1 MDIVVKQLNAIVGEE
16 HVLTEPG
23 ELACYGADNISFIPQ
38 RLPLLA
44 VKPGSVEEIQAI
56 LRVAS
61 LRRLPVIPCSSAC
74 CGHGASIPS
83 VPGLTLDLQR
93 LNRIHLID
101 EVYRNAVIEPGV
113 SFAQL
118 QQQAKE
124 KGFRVLCPLEL
135 PSVASVVS
143 TYVEMTPLFAWPRYG
158 TESVLT
164 MEVMMPGGE
173 LLKTGMAAI
182 PVIDKPYFPFGT
194 TPSYFNKVWFGS
206 QGTLG
211 IVTKAVVKLKTDYET
226 KKVLFIPADSFEELL
241 PALKEIKRLDSPVE
255 FFIADSVYLAGM
267 LADSSESFSALS
279 DSLPGATAVLVIR
292 GETERVSYQQQDLQD
307 LSATMGFTLA
317 GELTADAG
325 AAQKVL
331 DEIEEPRGYERFKL
345 LRGGYAVMPF
355 ICMARQVPLF
365 NRVVGQIAQQF
376 SCGPGTMGSLVL
388 PVEPARLHFQYS
400 FYSDPSNRQ
409 QQAMLRQLY
418 QVLST
423 TLIKMGAF
431 FSRPYGDWA
440 GKVYEKADAY
450 KSMVKKIKSEIDPE
464 NIMNPGK
471 LNL

>member
-1 MDIVVKQLNAIVGEE
+1 VDLIIQQLSAIVGTE
-16 HVLTEPG
+16 HVLTDPG
-23 ELACYGADNISFIPQ
+23 ELACYGGENISFIPQ
-38 RLPLLA
+38 RLPVCA

-56 LRVAS
+56 LKVAS
-61 LRRLPVIPCSSAC
+61 LNRLPVIPCSSAC

-83 VPGLTLDLQR
+83 VPGITLDLQR
-93 LNRIHLID
+93 LNTIHLID
-101 EVYRNAVIEPGV
+101 DIYRNAVIEPGV

-118 QQQAKE
+118 QQAAKD
-124 KGFRVLCPLEL
+124 KGFRALCPLEL

-143 TYVEMTPLFAWPRYG
+143 TYVEMTPLFSWPRYG

-226 KKVLFIPADSFEELL
+226 KKVLFIPADSCEHIL

-255 FFIADSVYLAGM
+255 FFIADAVYLAGM
-267 LADSSESFSALS
+267 LADSSEGFCALR
-279 DSLPGATAVLVIR
+279 DSLPAATAVMVLR
-292 GETERVSYQQQDLQD
+292 GEQERISYQQEDLRD
-307 LSATMGFTLA
+307 LAKKMGFSLTEELA
-317 GELTADAG
+317 ADAA

-331 DEIEEPRGYERFKL
+331 DEIEAPQGYERFKR
-345 LRGGYAVMPF
+345 LRGSYAVIPF

-376 SCGPGTMGSLVL
+376 KCDPGTMGSLIL

-400 FYSDPSNRQ
+400 FYSDPSNGQ

-418 QVLST
+418 QVLGS

-431 FSRPYGDWA
+431 FSRPYGEWA

-450 KSMVKKIKSEIDPE
+450 KSMLKKIKKEIDPE